1 MGTSMPKNGRRDFYS
16 VRRAAWI
23 LNLPSSAIS
32 RAVRVGELRAEPRN
46 GRLVI
51 PASELTRLL
60 SGAAVAQDGGRK

>member
-1 MGTSMPKNGRRDFYS
+1 MGTSMSKNGRRDFYS

-23 LNLPSSAIS
+23 LNLQPSAIS

-60 SGAAVAQDGGRK
+60 AGAAVAQDGGRK

>member
-1 MGTSMPKNGRRDFYS
+1 MPKNGRRDFCS

-23 LNLPSSAIS
+23 LNLHPSAIS

-51 PASELTRLL
+51 PESELTRLL
-60 SGAAVAQDGGRK
+60 AGAAVAQDGGRK